1 MNVQETLV
9 SALSR
14 AASAVRDATR
24 EFTLPAVRLH
34 VPPSSD
40 QGDLSTDLPA
50 YLARAAARPVAEV
63 TQLLLTHLEL
73 PAGLSIAP
81 AASPGFVGFTL
92 TDALWEELL
101 RAILTAGPGYGAAQD
116 STQQRVLLEFV
127 SAQPT
132 GDLTLTHGRGAVLGE
147 ALARLLTLQG
157 HRVSREFYVNDADVH
172 VDRFVRSVEAVL
184 AARRGQ
190 RSRPPVDGYAG
201 PLVEWAADAAIAS
214 NGAGANGGTQNRPLR
229 DVVTAAIVDRQR
241 ALLQSLGI
249 QFEAW
254 VSERTVVG
262 EGLLEEAM
270 QRLRGGGHVR
280 EQDGAVWLTTPGLG
294 DSQDRAL
301 VRSNGHPTYLAGD
314 LAYHFGKRRRG
325 YDLLLDLW
333 AADHAP
339 YAQRTR
345 SGLRAL
351 GVPDESLE
359 IRVFQPVILKR
370 DGVALETGSRSEN
383 IPLLEDV
390 VEEIGPDAFRYQC
403 LSTPSNTLVELDL
416 DAAPEAT
423 GLPAL
428 ASILAA
434 RRRAADAGTHV
445 EQEVHHPAQTPGARA
460 LLARLAAWPADAALA
475 AREREPHRVARYLSG
490 LAHAYTVIEAERR
503 RADAAPPGPRS
514 LDAAVAVVM
523 DAGLN
528 VLGIAGR

>member
-63 TQLLLTHLEL
+63 TQLFLTHLDL
-73 PAGLSIAP
+73 PAGLSIA
-81 AASPGFVGFTL
+81 ATANPGFVGFTL

-101 RAILTAGPGYGAAQD
+101 RAILTAGSGYGAAQD
-116 STQQRVLLEFV
+116 STRQRVLLEFV

-132 GDLTLTHGRGAVLGE
+132 GDLTLTHGRAAVQGE
-147 ALARLLTLQG
+147 AIARLLTLQG
-157 HRVSREFYVNDADVH
+157 HQVSREFYVNDADIH
-172 VDRFVRSVEAVL
+172 VERFVRSVEAVL
-184 AARRGQ
+184 AARRGE
-190 RSRPPVDGYAG
+190 RSRRPVDGYEG
-201 PLVEWAADAAIAS
+201 PLVEWAADAAITS
-214 NGAGANGGTQNRPLR
+214 NGAGTNGGGHDSSLR
-229 DVVTAAIVDRQR
+229 DVVTAAIVGRQR

-262 EGLLEEAM
+262 EGLFEEALH
-270 QRLRGGGHVR
+270 RLRDGGHVR
-280 EQDGAVWLTTPGLG
+280 EQDGAVWLATPTLG

-301 VRSNGHPTYLAGD
+301 IRSNGQPTYLAGD

-345 SGLRAL
+345 SGMRAL
-351 GVPDESLE
+351 GVPEEALE

-370 DGVALETGSRSEN
+370 DGVALDTGNRAGN

-390 VEEIGPDAFRYQC
+390 LEEIGSDAFRYQC
-403 LSTPSNTLVELDL
+403 LATPSNTLVELDL

-423 GLPAL
+423 GLSAL

-434 RRRAADAGTHV
+434 RTRAADAGAHG
-445 EQEVHHPAQTPGARA
+445 EREVDHPAQTPGARA
-460 LLARLAAWPADAALA
+460 LLARLAAWPADAAQA
-475 AREREPHRVARYLSG
+475 AREREPHRVVRYLSG

-503 RADAAPPGPRS
+503 RADSAAPCPRG
-514 LDAAVAVVM
+514 LDAATAAVM
-523 DAGLN
+523 DAGLH